1 MVPQELRIT
10 IAKDRIK
17 NGTKVSELAFK
28 YGYSEATVRNIIKEF
43 KDRDL
48 SQTGPDFH
56 FSRWN
61 SAEIKALKEMSKSG
75 KSNGEI
81 AVALGRSVS
90 SVSTR
95 KSVEGLSRSRKTGYR
110 IITKDPVQKEE
121 VNAQLDTIIDRLVRL
136 AKDARSQGIKISYEL
151 EII

>member
-17 NGTKVSELAFK
+17 NDAKVSELAFK
-28 YGYSEATVRNIIKEF
+28 YGYSEATIRNIIKEF

-48 SQTGPDFH
+48 SESGPDFH
-56 FSRWN
+56 CSRWN
-61 SAEIKALKEMSKSG
+61 PAEIKALKEMSKSG

-81 AVALGRSVS
+81 AVALGRTVS

-95 KSVEGLSRSRKTGYR
+95 KSVEGISRTRKTSYG
-110 IITKDPVQKEE
+110 IITKTPAQKEE
-121 VNAQLDTIIDRLVRL
+121 VTSQLDTIIYRLIRL
-136 AKDARSQGIKISYEL
+136 AKDAREQGIKLSYEL
-151 EII
+151 EIV